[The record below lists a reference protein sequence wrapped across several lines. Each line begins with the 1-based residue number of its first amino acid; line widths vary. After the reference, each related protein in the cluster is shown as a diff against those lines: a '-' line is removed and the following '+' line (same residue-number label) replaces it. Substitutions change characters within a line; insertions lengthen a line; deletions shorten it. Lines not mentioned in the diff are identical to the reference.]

1 MQRIGQVAYE
11 LDLQDNRGIPPVSVS
26 SCVPP
31 QEGSQHTTVCSNF
44 SLALADD
51 VGFQVQPENMSDLK
65 QVAAGD

>member
-1 MQRIGQVAYE
+1 MAYE
-11 LDLQDNRGIPPVSVS
+11 LDLQEDSRIQPASVS
-26 SCVPP
+26 LFVPL

-51 VGFQVQPENMSDLK
+51 VGFQVQPENISDLK